1 MIRIMSSEKFEL
13 SQDELDSL
21 LEKLAA
27 TLRQISTTSQAEAR
41 KRIQQVQCTT
51 GRVKNTVTSVFHC
64 KKVQHIVICLL

>member
-41 KRIQQVQCTT
+41 KRIQQVVQH
-51 GRVKNTVTSVFHC
+51 RLSQEYSVTS
-64 KKVQHIVICLL
+64 I

>member
-41 KRIQQVQCTT
+41 KRIQQV
-51 GRVKNTVTSVFHC
+51 
-64 KKVQHIVICLL
+64 VQHR